1 MKLKLFLSAAALVC
15 SAGMARATNI
25 TYSISAIAAGSLGG
39 TDFRD
44 ELVTLTMNADTSS
57 VTGGAGFFTIGG
69 TVQLSVA
76 GIGNAT
82 FTDAMEVF
90 DSQSFPAAGF
100 GDITAGPASVLD
112 TIDNAFITYDLTTAI
127 GPITNSNFINPGKSF
142 ATDAGA
148 FIIDSAGDAT
158 FTATTAAAPEP
169 VSMLLTGAGLVGLA
183 LWRRKR

>member
-44 ELVTLTMNADTSS
+44 QLVTLTMNADTAN
-57 VTGGAGFFTIGG
+57 VTGGAGFFSIDG

-76 GIGNAT
+76 GLGTAT

-90 DSQSFPAAGF
+90 DNQGFPAAGF
-100 GDITAGPASVLD
+100 GDVTAGPLSVLD
-112 TIDNAFITYDLTTAI
+112 TIDNAFTTYDLTTAI
-127 GPITNSNFINPGKSF
+127 GPITNASFINSGLSF
-142 ATDAGA
+142 ATTAGA
-148 FIIDSAGDAT
+148 FIIDSAGDST
-158 FTATTAAAPEP
+158 FTATTAAPEP
-169 VSMLLTGAGLVGLA
+169 VSMVLTGAGLVGLA